1 MVSELIDRFG
11 DPPREVI
18 ALVNIALLRAEAAKA
33 HIPDISQKAGW
44 LRFKLEDF
52 DMERI
57 SGLYA
62 LSKYKGRLKIE
73 AGTSPVV
80 ALKVNSGRVIDDAMN
95 FVRDYSAWGKK

>member
-1 MVSELIDRFG
+1 MYLRHLRYIKDLSLRDGLASDSVSYTHLDVYKRQ
-11 DPPREVI
+11 VI

-57 SGLYA
+57 SGLYEMCIRDRA
-62 LSKYKGRLKIE
+62 S
-73 AGTSPVV
+73 TSE
-80 ALKVNSGRVIDDAMN
+80 R
-95 FVRDYSAWGKK
+95 